1 VRGMLHQSFVCPHQ
15 DFTSWHKIFLNSN
28 SSLSKCM
35 SPKVQTKISGEGKHV
50 LQQTFLHRKER
61 SFFLQW
67 NHFFKQWNQ
76 YNQYTYH
83 ISAFQL
89 DFEIFRTIVSFIKIS
104 SGHSLIV
111 KLIFIKFFRTIW
123 EIGGQMSCD
132 RCLAELLYRYCWQIT
147 YIFLVE
153 ICQEDTLL
161 FVLVFIQWV
170 MPVLSL
176 YQSV

>member
-104 SGHSLIV
+104 SGHSLII

-123 EIGGQMSCD
+123 KIGGQMSWD
-132 RCLAELLYRYCWQIT
+132 QCLAESM
-147 YIFLVE
+147 YIRQTSIIFNWCLKA
-153 ICQEDTLL
+153 CTKKNQN
-161 FVLVFIQWV
+161 
-170 MPVLSL
+170 
-176 YQSV
+176 